1 MSTRD
6 ELVIGVT
13 TGPDAGLCAAVSGAG
28 GLGVLDLGPGDHR
41 TRDALAQLPTG
52 VSFGVRVPAG
62 CALTVDEVLDLLGE
76 RAARL
81 DVVLLGPGAP
91 WPVADIPNRHFVL
104 AEVTSLAQA
113 LETGADGVVA
123 CGDDGSLSTFVLLQ
137 QLLGAPDLAVPVW
150 ARGGIGPRTAAAAV
164 VGGAAGVVLD
174 AELTGLPESSAT
186 VTGFLAPRF
195 AARHG
200 SVPRFVRAVRSAVEE
215 AVRADLRPVLGR
227 GSLLATAL
235 GVDLPVAQG
244 PMTRVSDQP
253 AFADAVAR
261 EGGLPFL
268 ALALASGVTTREM
281 MTRTREVLGDR
292 PWGVGVLGFA
302 DEAVRTAQ
310 LDVIRELRPPAAI
323 ISGGL
328 PDQAAALEALGVAA
342 FLHVPSPDLL
352 SGFLAAGARRF
363 VFEGAEC
370 GGHVGPLGSFPL
382 WEAQVG
388 VLEEFLDSGSD
399 GVQVLFAGGVHDAR
413 SAAMV
418 AALAEPLARRGVGVG
433 VLMGTSYLFT
443 AEAVACGAVLPGFQ
457 RQVLAASATEL
468 LETAPGH
475 VTRCVPSPYT
485 AEFRAAAA
493 GLSGDREA
501 WARLERLN
509 AGRLRVA
516 SKGLRRNGSG
526 LEAVSDEEQ
535 VASGLFMAGQVAVLR
550 SSVTT
555 VAELH
560 ASVTGQAEEFRSTR
574 AARVR
579 HELGLTERPVRRGGP
594 VDVAI
599 VGMACVFPGAPDLE
613 SFWANVVGGVDSVGE
628 VPARRWDT
636 ATYFGEGADRTPSK
650 WGGFLPEVPFDPLKY
665 GIPPASLAAIE
676 PVQLL
681 ALEIAQ
687 RALTDAGYGSGGFD
701 RSRASVVFGAEAGS
715 DLSNATTLRMVLPSY
730 VDGVPAGLAAQ
741 LPELTEDSFPGR
753 LANVIAGRIANRLD
767 LGGANFTVDAA
778 CASSLAAV
786 DVACKELV
794 SGSSDLVLAGG
805 ADLHNAIDDYLL
817 FASVGALS
825 PTGRCRTFDSSADGI
840 ALGEGVAC
848 VVLKRLADAERDG
861 DRVYAVIRGV
871 GSASDG
877 RALGLTAPRADG
889 QRRALERA
897 YASAGISPASVGLV
911 EAHGTG
917 TVVGDRTEL
926 TTLTEVFAEAGAAP
940 GSCALGSVK
949 SQIGHT
955 KCAAG
960 LAGLI
965 KSALSVWA
973 GVRPPTL
980 FVERPN
986 AAWLPDR
993 SPFVFHRAATPWP
1006 RPAAERVAG
1015 VSAFGFGGTNFHVV
1029 LGGHPSA
1036 AAVRHGLVEWPA
1048 EVFLFASD
1056 RDVARVL
1063 ALAETGAWSLRDLAF
1078 TALSAGPVAVA
1089 VVASSLAELVGS
1101 LRTALAGGEA
1111 DGVYRGG
1118 VGGKL
1123 AVLFP
1128 GQGSQRAGMLSELF
1142 CAFPELQRFARMAPE
1157 CVFPPASFSP
1167 EDVRSAAARVRDT
1180 RVAQPALGAVGLA
1193 VHELLRRLGVEADML
1208 GGHSY
1213 GELVALAAAGAF
1225 DAATLLSLSEARA
1238 SAVVA
1243 AAGADPGGMVAV
1255 SGSPEAVTEA
1265 VAGLDV
1271 VVANHNAPRQVVV
1284 SGRDVD
1290 GALAALRA
1298 AGIAGKRI
1306 PVACAF
1312 HSPVVASAAEP
1323 FAAVLAGHRI
1333 GAPDRPVWGNRAAR
1347 PYGPD
1352 VRGELAAQIGAPVRF
1367 VDQVLGMYEA
1377 GARVFVEAGPGTVLS
1392 GLVRDILADRPHT
1405 VVAVEERPGLVGL
1418 LHAVARLAVAGVPV
1432 RGEWLFGG
1440 RGARDVSA
1448 LPAPRTPGWV
1458 VDGQTVRTADGAVVP
1473 GGLAP
1478 AQRVPLAVAPPVPD
1492 REALVEDFLR
1502 TSREFVAVQRDVM
1515 LSYLGSP
1522 TTPPATPGDT
1532 PAGLAAAG
1540 AAPAGLAADAAPAVI
1555 AAGGA
1560 APAGLAAAGVAPAA
1574 GAVSAGAA
1582 PAAAAPAPAAA
1593 PTTPADVLTAVV
1605 EVIARRTGYP
1615 TDLIDPGLDLEADLS
1630 IDSIKRTE
1638 IATELTGHLDA
1649 RDRLTAVVKSRTAAA
1664 MAEALSPQPTG
1675 QLPTD
1680 LKLTGHLPTPKAEVV
1695 VAAPQRYEFEEVPAP
1710 APAAVMTALVG
1721 VHFAIAGGP
1730 AELAEEVAGQLSAR
1744 GAVAVVVSG
1753 RGRLDHLDRVDG
1765 VVSLHAFED
1774 EPVLPTA
1781 FDLFRSALPRAS
1793 RVLALTPGRSRDGLR
1808 GFFRSLH
1815 REHPDTTC
1823 RLVELPP
1830 TADADTIARTAA
1842 AEAATPRDEPV
1853 IITGTTR
1860 HTLRLAP
1867 RDSRTPDGTRD
1878 LRAPEQALA
1887 LDRDAVVLLIGGARG
1902 ITAEVAKALDCRLV
1916 LAGRTAP
1923 ATGSEPEGDL
1933 PALRTHFARMNT
1945 PPQHIDREA
1954 RRVLAAREVRD
1965 TLAHLGDRAT
1975 HHQLD
1980 VRDTAALRRLVKEVH
1995 AEHGRLDGVVYA
2007 AGVIEDRLA
2016 VEKDPESFARVHAT
2030 KVEGAKALLEELR
2043 DLPARPRFTVF
2054 FGSISAAAGNRGQ
2067 TDYAAANDA
2076 LEALGGAEALTVH
2089 WGPWAPGTGMVTEEL
2104 ANAYAERGI
2113 AVIDPAA
2120 GVRALLEE
2128 LRNGTTG
2135 AVVLTASEWS

>member
-1 MSTRD
+1 MGTRD

-13 TGPDAGLCAAVSGAG
+13 TGPDAGLCAAVSGSG
-28 GLGVLDLGPGDHR
+28 GLGVLDLGAGDHR
-41 TRDALAQLPTG
+41 TRDALAQVPTG

-81 DVVLLGPGAP
+81 DVVLLGPGTP
-91 WPVADIPNRHFVL
+91 WQVADIPNRHFVL

-123 CGDDGSLSTFVLLQ
+123 CEGALSTFVLLQ
-137 QLLGAPDLAVPVW
+137 QLLGAPELAVPVW
-150 ARGGIGPRTAAAAV
+150 ARGGIGPRTAAASV

-174 AELTGLPESSAT
+174 AELTGLPECSGPVS
-186 VTGFLAPRF
+186 GFLAPRL
-195 AARHG
+195 AARYG
-200 SVPRFVRAVRSAVEE
+200 SVRRLIRAVRSAVEE

-268 ALALASGVTTREM
+268 ALALASGETTREL

-302 DEAVRTAQ
+302 DEAVRAGQ

-328 PDQAAALEALGVAA
+328 PDQAAELEALGVAA

-352 SGFLAAGARRF
+352 RGFLAAGARRF

-413 SAAMV
+413 SAAVV

-457 RQVLAASATEL
+457 RQVVAATATEL

-501 WARLERLN
+501 WAELERLN

-516 SKGLRRNGSG
+516 SKGLRRTGSG

-550 SSVTT
+550 SSVTS

-560 ASVTGQAEEFRSTR
+560 ASVTAAAEEFRATR

-579 HELGLTERPVRRGGP
+579 HELGLTERPVRRSGP

-628 VPARRWDT
+628 VPERRWDT

-650 WGGFLPEVPFDPLKY
+650 WGGFLPEVPFDPLRY

-681 ALEIAQ
+681 ALEVAQ
-687 RALTDAGYGSGGFD
+687 RALTDAGYGGGGFD

-730 VDGVPAGLAAQ
+730 VDDVPAGLAAQ
-741 LPELTEDSFPGR
+741 LPALTEDSFPGR

-897 YASAGISPASVGLV
+897 YASAGISPAAVGLV

-926 TTLTEVFAEAGAAP
+926 ATLTEVFTEAGAAP

-965 KSALSVWA
+965 KSALAVRA

-1029 LGGHPSA
+1029 LGGHASA
-1036 AAVRHGLVEWPA
+1036 AAVRNGLVQWPA

-1078 TALSAGPVAVA
+1078 TALSAGSVAVA
-1089 VVASSLAELVGS
+1089 VVASSVGELVGS
-1101 LRTALAGGEA
+1101 LRAVLAGGEA

-1128 GQGSQRAGMLSELF
+1128 GQGSQRAGMLAELF
-1142 CAFPELQRFARMAPE
+1142 CAFPELQRFARMAPD

-1167 EDVRSAAARVRDT
+1167 EDVRAAAARVRDT

-1193 VHELLRRLGVEADML
+1193 AHELLRRLGVEADMF

-1225 DAATLLSLSEARA
+1225 DAVTLLSVSEARA
-1238 SAVVA
+1238 AAVVA
-1243 AAGADPGGMVAV
+1243 AAGADPGGMAAV
-1255 SGSPEAVTEA
+1255 SGSLEAVTAA

-1284 SGRDVD
+1284 SGRDVE

-1298 AGIAGKRI
+1298 VGIAGKRI

-1312 HSPVVASAAEP
+1312 HSPVVAPAVES

-1333 GAPDRPVWGNRAAR
+1333 GAPDRPVWGNRGAR

-1392 GLVRDILADRPHT
+1392 GLVREILADRPHT
-1405 VVAVEERPGLVGL
+1405 VVAVEERPGLAGL

-1440 RGARDVSA
+1440 RGARDVSGM
-1448 LPAPRTPGWV
+1448 PVPRTPGWV

-1478 AQRVPLAVAPPVPD
+1478 PEPVPLAAPPTVPD

-1515 LSYLGSP
+1515 LSYLASP
-1522 TTPPATPGDT
+1522 ADPPATPGST
-1532 PAGLAAAG
+1532 PAAS
-1540 AAPAGLAADAAPAVI
+1540 
-1555 AAGGA
+1555 
-1560 APAGLAAAGVAPAA
+1560 A
-1574 GAVSAGAA
+1574 GAVGAASAGAVGAASAGAA
-1582 PAAAAPAPAAA
+1582 PAASAGAAPAAGSAPAAA
-1593 PTTPADVLTAVV
+1593 TTTPADVLTTVV

-1664 MAEALSPQPTG
+1664 MAEALSHQPTG
-1675 QLPTD
+1675 QLSTD
-1680 LKLTGHLPTPKAEVV
+1680 LKLTGHLPASPTTR
-1695 VAAPQRYEFEEVPAP
+1695 VAAPRRFEFEEVPV
-1710 APAAVMTALVG
+1710 PAAETPMTALVG
-1721 VHFAIAGGP
+1721 VHVVVAGGP

-1744 GAVAVVVSG
+1744 GAVAVVVGG

-1830 TADADTIARTAA
+1830 TADPDTIARTAA
-1842 AEAATPRDEPV
+1842 TEAATPRDEPM
-1853 IITGTTR
+1853 IITGDDNAR
-1860 HTLRLAP
+1860 RTLRLAP
-1867 RDSRTPDGTRD
+1867 RDLPTTEATPDRGGRV
-1878 LRAPEQALA
+1878 
-1887 LDRDAVVLLIGGARG
+1887 LDPDAVVLLIGGARG
-1902 ITAEVAKALDCRLV
+1902 ITAEVAKAFGCRLV
-1916 LAGRTAP
+1916 LVGRTAP
-1923 ATGSEPEGDL
+1923 ATGAEPEGDL
-1933 PALRTHFARMNT
+1933 PTLRAHFARTGT

-1954 RRVLAAREVRD
+1954 RRVLAAREVRA
-1965 TLAHLGDRAT
+1965 TLDHLGDRAT
-1975 HHQLD
+1975 HHRLD

-2016 VEKDPESFARVHAT
+2016 VDKDPESFARVHAT
-2030 KVEGAKALLEELR
+2030 KVEGAKALLDELR
-2043 DLPARPRFTVF
+2043 DLPTPPRFTVF

-2076 LEALGGAEALTVH
+2076 LEALGGTGALTVH
-2089 WGPWAPGTGMVTEEL
+2089 WGPWSPETGMVTEEL

-2120 GVRALLEE
+2120 GVRALLAE
-2128 LRNGTTG
+2128 LHNGTTG

>member
-1 MSTRD
+1 MGTRD

-81 DVVLLGPGAP
+81 DVVLLGPGTP
-91 WPVADIPNRHFVL
+91 WQVADIPNRHFVL

-113 LETGADGVVA
+113 LETCADGVVA
-123 CGDDGSLSTFVLLQ
+123 CDGSLSTFVLLQ

-150 ARGGIGPRTAAAAV
+150 ARGGIGPRTAAASV

-174 AELTGLPESSAT
+174 AELTGLPECSAP
-186 VTGFLAPRF
+186 VSGFLGPRL
-195 AARHG
+195 AARYG
-200 SVPRFVRAVRSAVEE
+200 SVRRLIRAVRSAVEE
-215 AVRADLRPVLGR
+215 AVRTDLRPVLGR

-268 ALALASGVTTREM
+268 ALALASGETTREM

-302 DEAVRTAQ
+302 DEDVRAAQ
-310 LDVIRELRPPAAI
+310 LAVIRELRPPAAI

-370 GGHVGPLGSFPL
+370 GGHVGPHGSFPL

-443 AEAVACGAVLPGFQ
+443 AEAVSCGAVLPGFQ
-457 RQVLAASATEL
+457 RQVVEASTTEL

-485 AEFRAAAA
+485 AEFRAVAAS
-493 GLSGDREA
+493 LSGDRES
-501 WARLERLN
+501 WAELERLN

-516 SKGLRRNGSG
+516 SKGLRRNGSV
-526 LEAVSDEEQ
+526 LSAVSAEEQ

-555 VAELH
+555 VAALH
-560 ASVTGQAEEFRSTR
+560 ASVTEEAEEFRSAR
-574 AARVR
+574 AGRLR
-579 HELGLTERPVRRGGP
+579 HELGLADRPQRRSEP

-613 SFWANVVGGVDSVGE
+613 TFWANVVGGVDSVGE
-628 VPARRWDT
+628 VPERRWDP

-730 VDGVPAGLAAQ
+730 MDSLPDGLASQ

-897 YASAGISPASVGLV
+897 YAAAGISPASVGLV

-926 TTLTEVFAEAGAAP
+926 ATLTEVFTEAGAAP

-980 FVERPN
+980 FVESPN

-993 SPFVFHRAATPWP
+993 SPFVFHRAATPWLT
-1006 RPAAERVAG
+1006 RAGERVAG

-1029 LGGHPSA
+1029 LGGHPSSA
-1036 AAVRHGLVEWPA
+1036 AIRHGLSRWPA
-1048 EVFLFASD
+1048 ELFLFASE
-1056 RDVARVL
+1056 REVARVL
-1063 ALAETGAWSLRDLAF
+1063 ALAETGAWSLRDLARS
-1078 TALSAGPVAVA
+1078 ALSSGPVAVA
-1089 VVASSLAELVGS
+1089 VVAASVPELIGL
-1101 LRTALAGGEA
+1101 LRTALDGGAA

-1128 GQGSQRAGMLSELF
+1128 GQGSQRPGMLSELF
-1142 CAFPELQRFARMAPE
+1142 CAFPELQRFARMSPA
-1157 CVFPPASFSP
+1157 CVFPPALFTPS
-1167 EDVRSAAARVRDT
+1167 EVREAAARVRDT

-1193 VHELLRRLGVEADML
+1193 VHELLRRLGVEADMF

-1213 GELVALAAAGAF
+1213 GELVALAAAGAL
-1225 DAATLLSLSEARA
+1225 DAAALLSLSEARA
-1238 SAVVA
+1238 AAVVA
-1243 AAGADPGGMVAV
+1243 AAGSDPGGMAAV
-1255 SGSPEAVTEA
+1255 TWSAEAVAEA

-1271 VVANHNAPRQVVV
+1271 VVANHNAPRQVVI
-1284 SGRDVD
+1284 SGRDID

-1298 AGIAGKRI
+1298 VGIAAKRI

-1312 HSPVVASAAEP
+1312 HSPVVASAAST
-1323 FAAVLAGHRI
+1323 FASALSEHRI
-1333 GAPDRPVWGNRAAR
+1333 GVPDRPVWTNRGAV
-1347 PYGPD
+1347 PYGSD

-1367 VDQVLGMYEA
+1367 VEQVLAMYEA
-1377 GARVFVEAGPGTVLS
+1377 GARVFLEAGPGTVLS
-1392 GLVRDILADRPHT
+1392 GLVREILGDRPCT

-1432 RGEWLFGG
+1432 RPEWLFVG

-1448 LPAPRTPGWV
+1448 LPVPRTPGWL
-1458 VDGQTVRTADGAVVP
+1458 VDGQTVRTAAGAVVP
-1473 GGLAP
+1473 GGLSP
-1478 AQRVPLAVAPPVPD
+1478 ARRVPLTTTPQVPD

-1522 TTPPATPGDT
+1522 
-1532 PAGLAAAG
+1532 AAASVST
-1540 AAPAGLAADAAPAVI
+1540 AAPVPADVPVAAEPE
-1555 AAGGA
+1555 
-1560 APAGLAAAGVAPAA
+1560 PQ
-1574 GAVSAGAA
+1574 SF
-1582 PAAAAPAPAAA
+1582 APAPTNLL
-1593 PTTPADVLTAVV
+1593 TTVV

-1675 QLPTD
+1675 QPPAD
-1680 LKLTGHLPTPKAEVV
+1680 LELTGHLLHGAEGDDGRLTGRPPAPKAEVV
-1695 VAAPQRYEFEEVPAP
+1695 VAAPRRYEFEEVSLPAP
-1710 APAAVMTALVG
+1710 PVVMTALVG
-1721 VHFAIAGGP
+1721 VHFVVAGGS

-1753 RGRLDHLDRVDG
+1753 RRRLDDVDRVDG
-1765 VVSLHAFED
+1765 VISLHAFED
-1774 EPVLPTA
+1774 EPVLPTT
-1781 FDLFRSALPRAS
+1781 FDLFRSALPRAG
-1793 RVLALTPGRSRDGLR
+1793 RILALTPGRSHDGLR

-1830 TADADTIARTAA
+1830 TADPDIIARTAA
-1842 AEAATPRDEPV
+1842 DEAATPRDEPV
-1853 IITGTTR
+1853 VITGDNR
-1860 HTLRLAP
+1860 RFTLRLTQ
-1867 RDSRTPDGTRD
+1867 RDHDTTDGPDALDRHTTAG
-1878 LRAPEQALA
+1878 PLA
-1887 LDRDAVVLLIGGARG
+1887 LDRDSVVLLIGGARG
-1902 ITAEVAKALDCRLV
+1902 ITAEVAKAFKCRLV

-1923 ATGSEPEGDL
+1923 ATGTEPEGDL
-1933 PALRTHFARMNT
+1933 PTLRTHFARQGR
-1945 PPQHIDREA
+1945 PPQDIDREA
-1954 RRVLAAREVRD
+1954 RRVLAAREVAT
-1965 TLAHLGDRAT
+1965 TLAQLGDRAT
-1975 HHQLD
+1975 YHRLD

-2016 VEKDPESFARVHAT
+2016 VDKDPESFARVHAT
-2030 KVEGAKALLEELR
+2030 KVEGAKALLDELR
-2043 DLPARPRFTVF
+2043 DLPTRPRFTVL
-2054 FGSISAAAGNRGQ
+2054 FGSISAATGNPGQ

-2076 LEALGGAEALTVH
+2076 LEALSEDQALTVH

-2104 ANAYAERGI
+2104 AQHYAERGI

-2120 GVRALLEE
+2120 GVRALLTE
-2128 LRNGTTG
+2128 LDHGTTG

>member
-1 MSTRD
+1 MGTRN

-28 GLGVLDLGPGDHR
+28 GLGVLDLGAGDHR

-62 CALTVDEVLDLLGE
+62 CALTVDEVLGLLGE

-81 DVVLLGPGAP
+81 EVVLLGAGTP
-91 WPVADIPNRHFVL
+91 WSVADIPNRHFVL
-104 AEVTSLAQA
+104 AEVTSLGEA

-137 QLLGAPDLAVPVW
+137 QLLGAAELGVPVW
-150 ARGGIGPRTAAAAV
+150 ARGGIGPRTAAASV
-164 VGGAAGVVLD
+164 VGGAAGVVLVE
-174 AELTGLPESSAT
+174 ELTGLPESSASAD
-186 VTGFLAPRF
+186 GFLAPRL
-195 AARHG
+195 AARYG
-200 SVPRFVRAVRSAVEE
+200 SVPRLVRAVRSAVEE
-215 AVRADLRPVLGR
+215 AVRADLRPVLGA

-235 GVDLPVAQG
+235 GVGLPVAQG

-253 AFADAVAR
+253 AFAEAVAR

-268 ALALASGVTTREM
+268 ALALASGETTRDM
-281 MTRTREVLGDR
+281 MSRTREVLGDR

-302 DEAVRTAQ
+302 DDAVRAAQ
-310 LDVIRELRPPAAI
+310 LEVIRELRPPAAI

-328 PDQAAALEALGVAA
+328 PDQAASLEALGVAA

-363 VFEGAEC
+363 VFEGSEC
-370 GGHVGPLGSFPL
+370 GGHVGPQASFPL
-382 WEAQVG
+382 WEAQIA
-388 VLEEFLDSGSD
+388 VLEEFLDSVSD
-399 GVQVLFAGGVHDAR
+399 GVQVLFAGGVHDER

-418 AALAEPLARRGVGVG
+418 AAMAEPLARRGVGVG

-443 AEAVACGAVLPGFQ
+443 AEAVACGAVLPEFQ
-457 RQVLAASATEL
+457 RQVVSATATEL

-485 AEFRAAAA
+485 AEFRAVAA
-493 GLSGDREA
+493 GLSDSREA
-501 WARLERLN
+501 WAELERLN

-516 SKGLRRNGSG
+516 SKGLRRTGSA
-526 LEAVSDEEQ
+526 LEAVSVEEQ
-535 VASGLFMAGQVAVLR
+535 MASGLFMAGQVAVLR

-555 VAELH
+555 VASLH
-560 ASVTGQAEEFRSTR
+560 ASVTSGAESFRVAR
-574 AARVR
+574 AGRVR
-579 HELGLTERPVRRGGP
+579 HELGLTDRPQRRGGP
-594 VDVAI
+594 VDVAV

-613 SFWANVVGGVDSVGE
+613 TFWANVVGGMDSVGE
-628 VPARRWDT
+628 VPERRWDT

-681 ALEIAQ
+681 ALEVAQ
-687 RALTDAGYGSGGFD
+687 RALADAGYGSGGFD

-730 VDGVPAGLAAQ
+730 VDGVPPELADQ
-741 LPELTEDSFPGR
+741 LPALTEDSFPGR

-825 PTGRCRTFDSSADGI
+825 PTGRCRTFDASADGI

-897 YASAGISPASVGLV
+897 YASAGISPSSVGLV

-926 TTLTEVFAEAGAAP
+926 ATLTEVFTEAGAAP

-965 KSALSVWA
+965 KSALAVWA

-980 FVERPN
+980 FVESPN
-986 AAWLPDR
+986 PAWAVDR
-993 SPFVFHRAATPWP
+993 SPFAFHRVASPWLE
-1006 RPAAERVAG
+1006 PAASRVAG

-1036 AAVRHGLVEWPA
+1036 ATVRHGLTRWPA
-1048 EVFLFASD
+1048 ELFLFASE

-1078 TALSAGPVAVA
+1078 TALSPGPVAVA
-1089 VVASSLAELVGS
+1089 VVASSVAELVEM
-1101 LRTALAGGEA
+1101 LRAALDGRAVE
-1111 DGVYRGG
+1111 GVYRGG

-1128 GQGSQRAGMLSELF
+1128 GQGSQRPGMLSELF
-1142 CAFPELQRFARMAPE
+1142 VAFPELQRFARMAPPS
-1157 CVFPPASFSP
+1157 VFPPALFSP
-1167 EDVRSAAARVRDT
+1167 GDVRDAAARVRDT

-1193 VHELLRRLGVEADML
+1193 AHELLRRLGVEADMF

-1213 GELVALAAAGAF
+1213 GELVALAAAGAL
-1225 DAATLLSLSEARA
+1225 DAATLLELSAARA

-1243 AAGADPGGMVAV
+1243 AAGEDPGGMA
-1255 SGSPEAVTEA
+1255 AVTASVAA
-1265 VAGLDV
+1265 VEEVLSSAGVDV

-1312 HSPVVASAAEP
+1312 HSPVVAAAGSAFAE
-1323 FAAVLAGHRI
+1323 VLAGCRI
-1333 GAPDRPVWGNRAAR
+1333 GQPDRPVWTNRGAV
-1347 PYGPD
+1347 PYGSD
-1352 VRGELAAQIGAPVRF
+1352 VRRELAAQIGAPVRF
-1367 VDQVLGMYEA
+1367 VEQVRAMYDA

-1392 GLVRDILADRPHT
+1392 GLVREILADQPHT
-1405 VVAVEERPGLVGL
+1405 VVALEERPGLAGL
-1418 LHAVARLAVAGVPV
+1418 LHALARLAVAGVPV
-1432 RGEWLFGG
+1432 RAEWLFAG

-1448 LPAPRTPGWV
+1448 LPVPRTPGWL
-1458 VDGQTVRTADGAVVP
+1458 VDGQTVRTADGTVVP

-1478 AQRVPLAVAPPVPD
+1478 PRRVALAPAFTPTVPD
-1492 REALVEDFLR
+1492 REALIEDFLR

-1515 LSYLGSP
+1515 LSYLG
-1522 TTPPATPGDT
+1522 
-1532 PAGLAAAG
+1532 
-1540 AAPAGLAADAAPAVI
+1540 AP
-1555 AAGGA
+1555 
-1560 APAGLAAAGVAPAA
+1560 VAP
-1574 GAVSAGAA
+1574 
-1582 PAAAAPAPAAA
+1582 PAAA
-1593 PTTPADVLTAVV
+1593 PQPPIPAPALPTQTTPTTPTPAPASSGTDILTTVV

-1649 RDRLTAVVKSRTAAA
+1649 RDRLTSVVKSRTAAA
-1664 MAEALSPQPTG
+1664 MAEALTPSHQPTG

-1680 LKLTGHLPTPKAEVV
+1680 LELTGHLPTADADAEKLTGRLPAQGPL
-1695 VAAPQRYEFEEVPAP
+1695 VASPGRYEFVPVPVPAE
-1710 APAAVMTALVG
+1710 AAMTALVG
-1721 VHFAIAGGP
+1721 VHVVVAGGP
-1730 AELAEEVAGQLSAR
+1730 ADLAEEVAGQLSAR

-1753 RGRLDHLDRVDG
+1753 RRRLDALEQVSGPGQVSGLDPTNGFYQVDGLDRVDG
-1765 VVSLHAFED
+1765 LISLHAYED
-1774 EPVLPTA
+1774 EPVLPTT
-1781 FDLFRSALPRAS
+1781 FDLFRSVLGRAG
-1793 RVLALTPGRSRDGLR
+1793 RILAITPGRTHDGLR

-1830 TADADTIARTAA
+1830 TADLDTIARTAA
-1842 AEAATPRDEPV
+1842 EEAAIPRDEPV
-1853 IITGTTR
+1853 IIAGDTR
-1860 HTLRLAP
+1860 HTLHLTR
-1867 RDSRTPDGTRD
+1867 RDRVGARAADG
-1878 LRAPEQALA
+1878 PVVE
-1887 LDRDAVVLLIGGARG
+1887 RDAVVLLIGGARG
-1902 ITAEVAKALDCRLV
+1902 ITAEVAKALDCHLV

-1923 ATGSEPEGDL
+1923 DTAASTADELPGDL
-1933 PALRTHFARMNT
+1933 HGLRAHFARHNV

-1954 RRVLAAREVRD
+1954 RRVLATREVAA
-1965 TLAHLGDRAT
+1965 TLAHLGTRAT
-1975 HHQLD
+1975 YHQLD

-2016 VEKDPESFARVHAT
+2016 VDKDPDSFARVHAT
-2030 KVEGAKALLEELR
+2030 KVEGAKALLEELH
-2043 DLPARPRFTVF
+2043 DLPTPPRFTVF
-2054 FGSISAAAGNRGQ
+2054 FGSISAATGNRGQ

-2076 LEALGGAEALTVH
+2076 LEALADNHALTVH
-2089 WGPWAPGTGMVTEEL
+2089 WGPWSPDTGMVTEEL
-2104 ANAYAERGI
+2104 ARAYAERGI
-2113 AVIDPAA
+2113 AVIDPGA
-2120 GVRALLEE
+2120 GVAALLDE
-2128 LRNGTTG
+2128 LRDGTRG